1 MRNAQKHA
9 PSTQLGHDA
18 RSIRLSTILS
28 GGRRLDAESYLAIG
42 NDLRGLFAT
51 AKLETVDLGSLADV
65 WQPSRLKGILVP
77 KEHGVPFYTATQVF
91 DTVPIVRKWLSIDRT
106 PDLDQR
112 YIKPGWI
119 VVTRSGMVGDATV
132 AHRPHEGVIISDD
145 LLRVVPRLG
154 HDSFYI
160 YAYLRTKYARQLMRS
175 TKYGNVVKHLEPEHL
190 QCVPVPT
197 SVMGPALRQKII
209 EKMAHCFVLRDE
221 AADLAQAAYAEFSIA
236 VGEAPLPQIETGF
249 TVHAADVFPTA
260 RRLDGKSFSPK
271 AVAALS
277 AVEGGRNRVDRLR
290 ELASVFGV
298 KRFKHIYT
306 ATGAAYVDSGEL
318 FVINPEIQK
327 FIPLA
332 AKKDATDYY
341 VKAGWL
347 LMACSG
353 QLYGIIGDAV
363 LATRWHE
370 EKVLSNHI
378 LRIVP
383 KSGMRPGYL
392 LAALTHTDLG
402 RPLVLRAAFGTSIPE
417 LDPIE
422 LGAMPIVRLGRR
434 EDVIADKMERAAQLR
449 GNADDLENDATE
461 LFESAIS
468 RAFGEIDEDAHDAT
482 IAGAC
487 IRALNSHPEELV
499 VGEELEG
506 ELEKLLS

>member
-1 MRNAQKHA
+1 MRNAPKHA
-9 PSTQLGHDA
+9 QPTQFGPDA
-18 RSIRLSTILS
+18 RSIRVSSILN
-28 GGRRLDAESYLAIG
+28 GERRLDAESYLAAG
-42 NDLRGLFAT
+42 NDLRNKFAS
-51 AKLETVDLGSLADV
+51 AKLGTVDMISLADV
-65 WQPSRLKGILVP
+65 WQPSRLKGVLVP
-77 KEHGVPFYTATQVF
+77 KEHGVPFYAATQVF
-91 DTVPIVRKWLSIDRT
+91 DTVPLVRKWLSVDHT

-119 VVTRSGMVGDATV
+119 VVTRSGMVGDSTV
-132 AHRPHEGVIISDD
+132 AHRPHEGVVISDD
-145 LLRVVPRLG
+145 LLRVVPKQPDEG
-154 HDSFYI
+154 AYI

-175 TKYGNVVKHLEPEHL
+175 NKYGNVVKHLEPEHL
-190 QCVPVPT
+190 QRVPIPI
-197 SVMGPALRQKII
+197 SVLGPALRQKVTGHIS
-209 EKMAHCFVLRDE
+209 HCFSLRDE
-221 AADLAQAAYAEFSIA
+221 ATDLVRTAYADFSA
-236 VGEAPLPQIETGF
+236 ATGEAPLPQIESGF
-249 TVHAADVFPTA
+249 AVRAADIFPTA

-277 AVEGGRNRVDRLR
+277 VVESGKCRVDRLR
-290 ELASVFGV
+290 DLAKVFGV
-298 KRFKHIYT
+298 KRFKHIY
-306 ATGAAYVDSGEL
+306 APNGVAYIDSGEL
-318 FVINPEIQK
+318 FVLNPEIQK

-363 LATRWHE
+363 IATRWHE
-370 EKVLSNHI
+370 EKVLSNHV

-383 KSGMRPGYL
+383 KYGIRPGYL

-422 LGAMPIVRLGRR
+422 LGGMPIVRLGER
-434 EDVIADKMERAAQLR
+434 EDGIADKMERAAQLR
-449 GNADDLENDATE
+449 SEADALENDATD

-468 RAFGEIDEDAHDAT
+468 KALGEIGEDAHDA
-482 IAGAC
+482 IMANVC
-487 IRALNSHPEELV
+487 IRGLNNHPENLV
-499 VGEELEG
+499 AGEELKV